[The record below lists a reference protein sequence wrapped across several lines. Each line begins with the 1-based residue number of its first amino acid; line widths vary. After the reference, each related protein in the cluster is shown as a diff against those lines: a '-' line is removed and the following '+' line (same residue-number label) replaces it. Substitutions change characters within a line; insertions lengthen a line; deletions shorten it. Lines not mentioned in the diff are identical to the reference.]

1 MHHRLNKNKLEC
13 GEPARNPAAVKRI
26 LIVKP
31 SSLGD
36 IFHVFPAVA
45 RLGALF
51 PRAEFDWLVHPA
63 FAEALDYAPV
73 PVARRIPFRRR
84 ELGQLGTFL
93 SEFWEL
99 ARELRKVRYDYI
111 FDFQGLLRSAACARL
126 AHGRVIGFARPRE
139 RAARWFYHRLVK
151 VNLRLHA
158 VRRNQLL
165 VERFFHTGTMPVECV
180 MPRVPRYAAS
190 LDAKLARLGVKPD
203 ALLIGVSPGARWESK
218 VFPPELF
225 GQVIRLAAQMV
236 PDACFVLMGAPADQ
250 KLTADIQAQ
259 CSGEHVVSL
268 AGETGLGELV
278 ELIRRCGALLAN
290 DSGPVHIAAAA
301 HVPVVCF
308 YGPTNPK
315 LTGPFGDIHTI
326 FQRGDLECIGCLK
339 RQCALP
345 AAECHRIDPASAA
358 LALRGKILEEQKLCV
373 D

>member
-1 MHHRLNKNKLEC
+1 MHRLRTTRSEA
-13 GEPARNPAAVKRI
+13 GDPAENPGVVKRI

-45 RLGALF
+45 RLGKLF
-51 PRAEFDWLVHPA
+51 PNAVFDWLIHPA

-84 ELGQLGTFL
+84 ELGHITSFL
-93 SEFWEL
+93 PEAMEL
-99 ARELRKVRYDYI
+99 VRELRRERYDYI
-111 FDFQGLLRSAACARL
+111 FDFQGLLRSAICARL
-126 AHGRVIGFARPRE
+126 ARGKVVGFARPRE
-139 RAARWFYHRLVK
+139 RSARWFYHRWAK

-165 VERFFHTGTMPVECV
+165 VERFFHTGTMTVNDV
-180 MPRVPRYAAS
+180 LPRVERYAAT
-190 LDAKLARLGVKPD
+190 LDAKLERLGTKPD

-218 VFPPELF
+218 IFPPELF
-225 GQVIRLAAQMV
+225 SQVIRLAAQMV
-236 PDACFVLMGAPADQ
+236 PEAYFVLIGAPADQ
-250 KLTADIQAQ
+250 KLAAEIQSQ
-259 CSGEHVVSL
+259 CGDARVMSL
-268 AGETGLGELV
+268 AGATGLGELI
-278 ELIRRCGALLAN
+278 ELIRRCRTLISN

-308 YGPTNPK
+308 YGSTNPK

-339 RQCALP
+339 RQCILP
-345 AAECHRIDPASAA
+345 ATECHKLDPALVAGA
-358 LALRGKILEEQKLCV
+358 VRNKILEEQKLCV
-373 D
+373 E